1 MICFAGTP
9 SGWFVVENHSG
20 YPSEGSRSLGIP
32 NRLFHRQ
39 LAAGAPDD
47 VLGGT
52 GFDELETVAE
62 CASLANQCEQ
72 FYVAKGQGKLQAH
85 YFAHRNFLSEDG
97 RNARLADVDGV
108 ASNHSCAARVDTNAY
123 FQLETGMAASFHR
136 FLSLVRAELT
146 AHFHA
151 NGLPDLRVRRARA
164 ERTGSPDCVHPR
176 P

>member
-1 MICFAGTP
+1 MSCFAGVPASSRGRNYT
-9 SGWFVVENHSG
+9 V
-20 YPSEGSRSLGIP
+20 YPSECSRKLGIP

-52 GFDELETVAE
+52 GFDELETVPE

-85 YFAHRNFLSEDG
+85 YFAHRNFLSQYG
-97 RNARLADVDGV
+97 GHSRLADVDRV
-108 ASNHSCAARVDTNAY
+108 ASNHRGTARIDTNAY
-123 FQLETGMAASFHR
+123 FQLEPGMAASFHR
-136 FLSLVRAELT
+136 FQSLVRAELT

-151 NGLPDLRVRRARA
+151 NVLPDLRVRRAWV
-164 ERTGSPDCVHPR
+164 ERTGSPDCVQPW